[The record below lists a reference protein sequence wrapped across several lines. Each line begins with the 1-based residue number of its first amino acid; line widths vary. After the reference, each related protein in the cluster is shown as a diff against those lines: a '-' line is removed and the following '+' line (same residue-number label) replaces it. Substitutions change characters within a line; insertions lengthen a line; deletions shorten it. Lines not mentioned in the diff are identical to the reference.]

1 MNKIR
6 HYRKQLGMSQKSLSV
21 AAGVSQQAVVK
32 WEKGQSAP
40 RSDKLPLLAT
50 VLHCTVD
57 DLFDAIPASSEKS
70 A

>member
-1 MNKIR
+1 MKLNYYIKKSGLPQKELAQKLGV
-6 HYRKQLGMSQKSLSV
+6 KQSTISMWKNGSRT
-21 AAGVSQQAVVK
+21 
-32 WEKGQSAP
+32 P

>member
-1 MNKIR
+1 MNTIKLHR
-6 HYRKQLGMSQKSLSV
+6 EQLGISQEQLAKAMRVRQSTV
-21 AAGVSQQAVVK
+21 AM
-32 WEKGQSAP
+32 WETQKNFP

-50 VLHCTVD
+50 VLRCTVD

>member
-1 MNKIR
+1 MNTIKLHR
-6 HYRKQLGMSQKSLSV
+6 EQLGISQEQLAKAMRVRQSTV
-21 AAGVSQQAVVK
+21 AM
-32 WEKGQSAP
+32 WETQKNFP